1 MKKVIMLMLVLTIPP
16 GCASITAVELLGT
29 VGTWAADGIV
39 EAETGKGIAD
49 KVVSDITGKDCT
61 LKNVFKDNENVCK
74 ELLEKEN
81 QTNGKRQEEQR

>member
-29 VGTWAADGIV
+29 VGSWAADGIV

-61 LKNVFKDNENVCK
+61 LKNVFKDNEEVCK

>member
-1 MKKVIMLMLVLTIPP
+1 MKKVIMLMLLLTIPT

-29 VGTWAADGIV
+29 VGSWAADGIV

-61 LKNVFKDNENVCK
+61 LKNVFKDNEEVCK

>member
-1 MKKVIMLMLVLTIPP
+1 MLLLTIPP
-16 GCASITAVELLGT
+16 GCASITAVELIGT
-29 VGTWAADGIV
+29 IGSWAADGIV
-39 EAETGKGIAD
+39 EAKTGKGIAD
-49 KVVSDITGKDCT
+49 KVVSDIIGKDCT

>member
-1 MKKVIMLMLVLTIPP
+1 MLVLTILT
-16 GCASITAVELLGT
+16 GCASITAAELLGT
-29 VGTWAADGIV
+29 IGSWAADGIV

>member
-29 VGTWAADGIV
+29 VGSWAADGIV

-81 QTNGKRQEEQR
+81 QTNGKRQEE

>member
-1 MKKVIMLMLVLTIPP
+1 MKKVIMLMLLLTIPP
-16 GCASITAVELLGT
+16 GCASITAVELIGT
-29 VGTWAADGIV
+29 IGSWAADGIV

>member
-1 MKKVIMLMLVLTIPP
+1 MLLLTIPI

-29 VGTWAADGIV
+29 IGSWAASWAADGIV

-61 LKNVFKDNENVCK
+61 IKNVFKDNENVCK

-81 QTNGKRQEEQR
+81 QENGKRQEEQR

>member
-1 MKKVIMLMLVLTIPP
+1 MLVLTIPP

-29 VGTWAADGIV
+29 LGSWAADGIV
-39 EAETGKGIAD
+39 EAETGKSITD
-49 KVVSDITGKDCT
+49 NVVSDITGKDCT
-61 LKNVFKDNENVCK
+61 LKNVFKDNEEVCK

>member
-1 MKKVIMLMLVLTIPP
+1 MLLLTIPP

-29 VGTWAADGIV
+29 VGSWAADGIV

-61 LKNVFKDNENVCK
+61 LKNVFKVNENVCK

>member
-1 MKKVIMLMLVLTIPP
+1 MKKVIMLMLVLTIPT
-16 GCASITAVELLGT
+16 GCASITAAELLGT
-29 VGTWAADGIV
+29 IGSWAADGIV

-49 KVVSDITGKDCT
+49 TVVSDITGKDCT
-61 LKNVFKDNENVCK
+61 LKNVFKENEKVCK

>member
-1 MKKVIMLMLVLTIPP
+1 MKKVIMLMLLLTIPA
-16 GCASITAVELLGT
+16 GCASITAVELIGT
-29 VGTWAADGIV
+29 IGSWAADSIV

-81 QTNGKRQEEQR
+81 QENGKRQEEQR

>member
-29 VGTWAADGIV
+29 LGSWAADGIV
-39 EAETGKGIAD
+39 EAETGKSITD
-49 KVVSDITGKDCT
+49 NVVSDITGKDCT
-61 LKNVFKDNENVCK
+61 LKNVFKDNEEVCK

>member
-1 MKKVIMLMLVLTIPP
+1 MLLLTIPA
-16 GCASITAVELLGT
+16 GCASITAVELIGT
-29 VGTWAADGIV
+29 IGSWAADSIV

-74 ELLEKEN
+74 ELLKKEN
-81 QTNGKRQEEQR
+81 QENGKRQEEQR

>member
-29 VGTWAADGIV
+29 VGSWAADGIV

>member
-1 MKKVIMLMLVLTIPP
+1 MKKVIMLMLLLTIPP
-16 GCASITAVELLGT
+16 GCASITAVELIGT
-29 VGTWAADGIV
+29 IGSWAADGIV

-81 QTNGKRQEEQR
+81 QENGKRQEEQR

>member
-1 MKKVIMLMLVLTIPP
+1 MLLLTIPP
-16 GCASITAVELLGT
+16 GCASITAVELIGT
-29 VGTWAADGIV
+29 IGSWAADGIV
-39 EAETGKGIAD
+39 EAKTGKGIAD

-81 QTNGKRQEEQR
+81 QEDGKGKEEQR

>member
-1 MKKVIMLMLVLTIPP
+1 MSKALLLLLLLALS
-16 GCASITAVELLGT
+16 GCASITAVELIGT
-29 VGTWAADGIV
+29 IGSWAADGIV

-81 QTNGKRQEEQR
+81 QEDGKGKEEQR

>member
-1 MKKVIMLMLVLTIPP
+1 MLVFTIPP

>member
-1 MKKVIMLMLVLTIPP
+1 MSKALLLLLLLALS
-16 GCASITAVELLGT
+16 GCASITAVELIGT
-29 VGTWAADGIV
+29 IGSWAADGIV